1 MNLSVPRSNA
11 SELLLYIWKIIDLP
25 NISKKNLFYKI
36 SFELFL
42 MTPEKATLFI
52 NKCIKSKL
60 LIEDVEKSVYLTSS
74 LEKKLNSWHENR
86 FQKISSNLE
95 TTRKN
100 MSVRK
105 KIMENVKTNYGVLL
119 KAFSDDTTL
128 ARAISIS
135 EDAFDITT
143 FDLKA
148 GKISA
153 KVTGSQQG
161 AYKIFIDTN
170 EKIVYHDCHDFVTKR
185 ARNQKFC
192 KHLTR
197 LFLLLQERDEDSAT
211 DFLKDLG
218 KNIKELSFTDNN
230 N

>member
-1 MNLSVPRSNA
+1 
-11 SELLLYIWKIIDLP
+11 
-25 NISKKNLFYKI
+25 
-36 SFELFL
+36 

-60 LIEDVEKSVYLTSS
+60 LIEDFEKSVYLTSS

-119 KAFSDDTTL
+119 KAFSDDITL

-161 AYKIFIDTN
+161 PYKIFIDTN

-218 KNIKELSFTDNN
+218 KNIKELSFTDKNN
-230 N
+230 